1 MKLMKPMVLEQGT
14 RFTLREGKT
23 TLGTGVVTQVNANMN
38 PHDRELMMESRKRR
52 EKLEQGLVKKR

>member
-23 TLGTGVVTQVNANMN
+23 TLGTGVVTQIQPNMT
-38 PHDRELMMESRKRR
+38 PQDRELMMESRKRR
-52 EKLEQGLVKKR
+52 EKLEQGLAKKR